1 MNHVK
6 LVDDSKEEV
15 KDEVEEAEAKEEVVV
30 LKEEEEEGKEE
41 EVVVEEMVAEEMDEV
56 EELLV
61 MVPLTITLTPVDVI
75 PAKAH
80 LVTSMQRESQVPDAD
95 AVEAV
100 EDSMMMV
107 DVVVDEFR
115 SVLELEREEDRV
127 KFNRGGVR

>member
-1 MNHVK
+1 M
-6 LVDDSKEEV
+6 DDSKEEV

-80 LVTSMQRESQVPDAD
+80 LVTSMQRESQVSDAD

-100 EDSMMMV
+100 EGSMMVV